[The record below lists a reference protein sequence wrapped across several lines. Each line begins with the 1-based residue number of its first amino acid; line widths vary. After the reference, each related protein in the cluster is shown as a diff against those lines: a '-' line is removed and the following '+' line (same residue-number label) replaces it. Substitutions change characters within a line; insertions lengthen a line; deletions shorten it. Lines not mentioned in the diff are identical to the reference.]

1 MHRRSFFLVL
11 LAVLFCGR
19 PEVTPEANY
28 TIIAECTLPGYAKKV
43 VPVDTLAYVADGQ
56 GGLQIVDISVPESL
70 HVIGEYQ
77 PDRDVGGVAV
87 RDTFAYVAIG
97 SSTSGGLL
105 ILNIADPTHP
115 VFVGQDISVYAF
127 DVAAPEDDTMYV
139 YIAASYWFQVE
150 DVHTFPQYPS
160 FARRFAVP
168 GDTRHAFMV
177 DSMAYLA
184 CEQMGLQVVDLS
196 QPDSTALVGWAD
208 TPSNARNVFVSGSYA
223 YVADGRAGL
232 IVIDVSDGTAPFVK
246 GQYDTPGYA
255 NGVHVSGTLA
265 YVADG
270 DGGIQVIDVIDPGD
284 PELYGSIATSYAN
297 GICVRND
304 TIFVADRD
312 MGLLLIVEEE

>member
-1 MHRRSFFLVL
+1 MNRRYFFLVIL
-11 LAVLFCGR
+11 TVLFCGR
-19 PEVTPEANY
+19 PEVVPDVNY
-28 TIIAECTLPGYAKKV
+28 AIIAECTLPGYAKKV
-43 VPVDTLAYVADGQ
+43 ALVDTLAYVANGQ
-56 GGLQIVDISVPESL
+56 GGLQIVDISDPESL

-87 RDTFAYVAIG
+87 RDTFAYLALE
-97 SSTSGGLL
+97 SSTSGGLV
-105 ILNIADPTHP
+105 ILNITDPTHP
-115 VFVGQDISVYAF
+115 AFVGQDISVYAF
-127 DVAAPEDDTMYV
+127 DVAAPPDDTMYV

-184 CEQMGLQVVDLS
+184 CEQMGLQIIDLS

-208 TPSNARNVFVSGSYA
+208 TPSNARTVFVDGSYA

-232 IVIDVSDGTAPFVK
+232 VIIDVADGTAPVVV

-255 NGVHVSGTLA
+255 NGVHVSGNLA

-270 DGGIQVIDVIDPGD
+270 DGGVQVIDVTYPGD
-284 PELYGSIATSYAN
+284 PEFYGSIATSYAN
-297 GICVRND
+297 GITVRSD
-304 TIFVADRD
+304 TVFVADRD
-312 MGLLLIVEEE
+312 MGLLLIVEE